1 MLYSVRHTTRFQYA
15 SSITESLTEVR
26 MRPRNTELQHCN
38 LFRLHLKPPATAFH
52 YTDYLGNV
60 VHHFSQ
66 PGVHLELQIVAE
78 SEVMVTPPPP
88 LPAALDATAWDQI
101 DDAVAAGEHWEMSQ
115 PSAYTERTPRLDAL
129 AQELCVERRADPLTV
144 LLELNAAIHRA
155 FAYDATST
163 QVDSPIDDALRDR
176 RGVCQDFTH
185 IMLALTRNHLRLPA
199 RYVSGYLHHRRDDT
213 SADGASHAW
222 LEVFLPALG
231 WVGFDPTNNIL
242 AGERHIQVAIGRDY
256 ADVPPTRGI
265 YKGGSG
271 SELSVSVRV
280 RPLHNSGGGAGTADA
295 PLDDGRE
302 PPVYR
307 STAQALQSSYTQA
320 QQAAQQQ
327 QQQQQQ

>member
-1 MLYSVRHTTRFQYA
+1 MLYSVRHTTRYFYA
-15 SSITESLTEVR
+15 KPISESITEAR
-26 MRPRNTELQHCN
+26 MRPRDTELQHCN
-38 LFRLHLKPPATAFH
+38 LFRLHLKPPASAFH

-66 PGVHLELQIVAE
+66 PGVHQELQIVAE
-78 SEVMVTPPPP
+78 SEVMVTPAPL
-88 LPAALDATAWDQI
+88 LPAALDMAAWEAI
-101 DDAVAAGEHWEMSQ
+101 DAAVAAGEHWEMSQ
-115 PSAYTERTPRLDAL
+115 PSTYTARTARLDAL
-129 AQELCVERRADPLTV
+129 AQEFCVERRADPLTL
-144 LLELNAAIHRA
+144 LLELNATIHGT
-155 FAYDATST
+155 FGYDADST
-163 QVDSPIDDALRDR
+163 QVDSPIDDALLHR

-185 IMLALTRNHLRLPA
+185 IMLALVRNYLHLPA

-222 LEVFLPALG
+222 LEIFLPGLD

-256 ADVPPTRGI
+256 ADVPPTRGV
-265 YKGGSG
+265 YKGDSG
-271 SELSVSVRV
+271 SELSVTVRV
-280 RPLHNSGGGAGTADA
+280 RPLHDSSAGASTVDA

-307 STAQALQSSYTQA
+307 STAQALQSSYAQA

>member
-1 MLYSVRHTTRFQYA
+1 MLYSVRHTTRFQYKLPVSEA
-15 SSITESLTEVR
+15 ITEIR
-26 MRPRNTELQHCN
+26 MRPRDSEIQHCN
-38 LFRLHLKPPATAFH
+38 LFRLTLRPQANALSF
-52 YTDYLGNV
+52 TDSLGNV

-66 PGVHLELQIVAE
+66 PGVHQELQIIAE
-78 SEVMVTPPPP
+78 SEVMVSAPPV
-88 LPAALDATAWDQI
+88 LPASLDATAWAQNDE
-101 DDAVAAGEHWEMSQ
+101 AAAAGDHWDMFQ
-115 PSAYTERTPRLDAL
+115 PSAYTTSTARLEAL
-129 AQELCVERRADPLTV
+129 ARELDVTRREDPLTV
-144 LLELNAAIHRA
+144 LLSLNGAIHRT

-163 QVDSPIDDALRDR
+163 QVDSPIDDALLHR

-185 IMLALTRNHLRLPA
+185 IMLALVRNHLRLPA

-222 LEVFLPALG
+222 LEVFLPELG

-256 ADVPPTRGI
+256 ADVPPTRGV

-280 RPLHNSGGGAGTADA
+280 RPLHGSGGAAGTADA
-295 PLDDGRE
+295 PLDDGSE

-307 STAQALQSSYTQA
+307 STAQALQSSYAQA
-320 QQAAQQQ
+320 QQAAAQQQ
-327 QQQQQQ
+327 QQQQQ

>member
-1 MLYSVRHTTRFQYA
+1 MLYSVRHTTRFHYKTPVSEA
-15 SSITESLTEVR
+15 ITEIR
-26 MRPRNTELQHCN
+26 MRPRDTEYQHCN
-38 LFRLHLKPPATAFH
+38 LFRLTLKPPANALS
-52 YTDYLGNV
+52 YIDSLGNV

-66 PGVHLELQIVAE
+66 PGVHQELHIVAE
-78 SEVMVTPPPP
+78 SEVMVTAPPA
-88 LPAALDATAWDQI
+88 LPDALDAAAWAQS
-101 DDAVAAGEHWEMSQ
+101 DAAAATGEHWEMGQ
-115 PSAYTERTPRLDAL
+115 PSTYTSNTPRLEAL
-129 AQELCVERRADPLTV
+129 AREICVERRDDPLTV
-144 LLELNAAIHRA
+144 IMALNAAIHRT

-163 QVDSPIDDALRDR
+163 QVDSPIDDALLHR

-185 IMLALTRNHLRLPA
+185 IMLALVRNYLHLPA

-222 LEVFLPALG
+222 LEVFLPGLG

-242 AGERHIQVAIGRDY
+242 AGDRHIQVAIGRDY
-256 ADVPPTRGI
+256 ADVPPTRGV

-271 SELSVSVRV
+271 SELSVTVRV
-280 RPLHNSGGGAGTADA
+280 RPLHGGNRENGGAES
-295 PLDDGRE
+295 PIDDGSE

-307 STAQALQSSYTQA
+307 STAQALQSSYAQA